1 MNTLKN
7 IALGFCVILCIG
19 TLLHNQPVWAETTET
34 AQVCVDLRDETG
46 KPLKD
51 KSGKVKQK
59 CRTMKKHEK
68 LEGTKV
74 PEKK

>member
-1 MNTLKN
+1 MKQAFW
-7 IALGFCVILCIG
+7 ALCVIASVV
-19 TLLHNQPVWAETTET
+19 LLSFNHPVWAETT
-34 AQVCVDLRDETG
+34 QVCVDV
-46 KPLKD
+46 KD
-51 KSGKVKQK
+51 KAGEPVKDKAGKVKQN

>member
-1 MNTLKN
+1 MQNLIKN
-7 IALGFCVILCIG
+7 LLLGFCVILCVA
-19 TLLHNQPVWAETTET
+19 TVTYNQPVWAETT
-34 AQVCVDLRDETG
+34 QVCVDLKDELG
-46 KPLKD
+46 RPLKD
-51 KSGKVKQK
+51 KSGKVQQR

>member
-1 MNTLKN
+1 MQNLLKH
-7 IALGFCVILCIG
+7 ILVGFCLILCIA
-19 TLLHNQPVWAETTET
+19 TLTHNQPVWAETT
-34 AQVCVDLRDETG
+34 QVCVDLKDELG
-46 KPLKD
+46 RPLKD
-51 KSGKVKQK
+51 KSGRVQQR

>member
-1 MNTLKN
+1 MSIMKHL
-7 IALGFCVILCIG
+7 LVGFCLILCIA
-19 TLLHNQPVWAETTET
+19 TLTHNQPVWAETT
-34 AQVCVDLRDETG
+34 QVCVDLKDELG
-46 KPLKD
+46 RPLKD
-51 KSGKVKQK
+51 KSGKVQQR

>member
-1 MNTLKN
+1 MSILKHA
-7 IALGFCVILCIG
+7 ALGLCLILCIA
-19 TLLHNQPVWAETTET
+19 TLTHNQPVWAETT
-34 AQVCVDLRDETG
+34 QICVDLKDELG
-46 KPLKD
+46 RPLKD
-51 KSGKVKQK
+51 KSGKVQQR